1 MSTSTD
7 AFREFEHAGWNDS
20 HVCQHYHENFG
31 DVTMQSVN
39 ALLDAAGVVP
49 GSLVLDVCTG
59 AGYAAAVAAQRGAE
73 VIGVDFSKAQVEL
86 ARARYSDV
94 RFEVD
99 DGCTLSFEDG
109 TFDCVVNGIGFPH
122 FSDPDA
128 ALREAFRVLRTGGR
142 LAFTVY
148 DSPERAV
155 GFGAVYQAVQA
166 HGAMA
171 VGLPQGPNFFL
182 FSDPTES
189 RRRLQAVGFVDID
202 VITVPQIWSPPTP
215 DAAIEAILQGTVRAS
230 ATLKKQSAD
239 AWPKI
244 RDSISQTLSSFK
256 RGERYEVP
264 MPAVLTSASRP

>member
-31 DVTMQSVN
+31 DVTMQSVD

-86 ARARYSDV
+86 AKARYSGV

-99 DGCTLSFEDG
+99 DGCALSFEDG

-166 HGAMA
+166 HGSMA

-182 FSDPTES
+182 FSDPAES

-239 AWPKI
+239 AWPQI